1 MLFLVHS
8 CTKKVSAWA
17 TPKLK
22 NNSFCCKNNKADH
35 KVSKKF
41 LFYQNTMCFSFLFC
55 DVFFLVKKG
64 HLQLKQLWLYQK
76 ESSFRSL
83 LGILL
88 MVITVSWISG
98 RPL

>member
-1 MLFLVHS
+1 MLGDSININNLSCNPVIRKKIAKTIFKKMLFLVHS

-55 DVFFLVKKG
+55 DVFFW
-64 HLQLKQLWLYQK
+64 LK
-76 ESSFRSL
+76 R
-83 LGILL
+83 
-88 MVITVSWISG
+88 VIYS
-98 RPL
+98 